1 MCLLAWQ
8 GSQEGRFGGGQGGA
22 GPGADRVGEVG
33 HGLDV
38 QQLLKD
44 EVQLLV
50 CALTRAAGT
59 GDQEEVMNKP
69 GAGSHSAHSAWA
81 AWGPSGGCLSIT
93 GQPLMGAH
101 HVPDTGPST
110 LHMTSFHPHN
120 NPMMWAIVIL

>member
-1 MCLLAWQ
+1 M
-8 GSQEGRFGGGQGGA
+8 
-22 GPGADRVGEVG
+22 
-33 HGLDV
+33 
-38 QQLLKD
+38 QQLLEN

-50 CALTRAAGT
+50 CALTGAAGT

-69 GAGSHSAHSAWA
+69 GVGSHSTHSAWA
-81 AWGPSGGCLSIT
+81 GRGPSSGRSSIT